1 MKRKRKNKIEPN
13 KSTFLKRSLELEA
26 EVGDD
31 SAAYELDE
39 AELEDL
45 IDSDY
50 IAPEDAEEAEMD
62 DILGYWAREEQDELL
77 RWDDDEERFV

>member
-1 MKRKRKNKIEPN
+1 MKRKRKNKVEPN
-13 KSTFLKRSLELEA
+13 KSAFLKRSLELEA

-39 AELEDL
+39 VELEEL

>member
-13 KSTFLKRSLELEA
+13 KSAFLKRSLELEA

-39 AELEDL
+39 VELEEL